1 MTTTDIATHDES
13 SLTMLPPARPGAPAA
28 LQMLASHVEVMAQA
42 KHLAKAMVLT
52 DMVPTRFQGEEH
64 TGDAA
69 AAILYGLELGL
80 TPIQSLQRVIPIHG
94 MPSIEART
102 MAGLLMSRGYTIR
115 AVVKNDDLAIVHGW
129 MPGRNPRDHE
139 PDAISE
145 WTIDRAVQ
153 AGYVPTPVPGV
164 ENPRPSVK
172 TDWLCNE
179 KSGRN
184 GKYYTLI
191 GNMKYITDPRTM
203 LAAKGTAEV
212 CRDLAPDVLLGI
224 SYSRE
229 DLESERWD
237 DEPSRQTVRAERES
251 APRTVTVDEILGDVD
266 PGPAPAKPK
275 RKRPSGMRERTTEP
289 EQEPQ
294 DAEVVED
301 TPADNA
307 SPPEPSSE
315 EPKPEPAQVSAS
327 DSGAKDADSPADAPT
342 DDLRKKARGKLTGAI
357 FSMFGHVVLR
367 NGDDEYRLSDDAG
380 RDDRLVVIEAI
391 VGRPVKTSTDLTDD
405 ELQNLRNSLYS
416 RQQAGTLDADVNDW
430 LNLAAI
436 READAKEAAAQSD
449 TTTEGNN

>member
-1 MTTTDIATHDES
+1 MTTTELATNDDA
-13 SLTMLPPARPGAPAA
+13 SLNLLPPVRPGAPAA
-28 LQMLASHVEVMAQA
+28 LQMLAAHVEVMAQA

-52 DMVPTRFQGEEH
+52 DMVPTRFQGEDH

-145 WTIDRAVQ
+145 WTIERARQ
-153 AGYVPTPVPGV
+153 AGYVPTPKPGV
-164 ENPRPSVK
+164 ENPRTSEK
-172 TDWLCNE
+172 SDWLCNE

-229 DLESERWD
+229 DLESERWEQFD
-237 DEPSRQTVRAERES
+237 DFDSRGAAPVKVSS
-251 APRTVTVDEILGDVD
+251 APRTATADDILGD
-266 PGPAPAKPK
+266 PEPAPKAK
-275 RKRPSGMRERTTEP
+275 RKSRAKAEP
-289 EQEPQ
+289 KQEPQ
-294 DAEVVED
+294 DVEVVDDSPAPASETGPEPD
-301 TPADNA
+301 TSQVSDPAQVDDSAPVQPEA
-307 SPPEPSSE
+307 SPPADPH
-315 EPKPEPAQVSAS
+315 
-327 DSGAKDADSPADAPT
+327 SGLDKA
-342 DDLRKKARGKLTGAI
+342 ARGKLTGAV
-357 FSMFGHVVLR
+357 FSMFGDVGLSK
-367 NGDDEYRLSDDAG
+367 DENRE
-380 RDDRLVVIEAI
+380 DRLVVIEAI
-391 VGRPVKTSTDLTDD
+391 VGRSVSSSNDLTLD
-405 ELQNLRNSLYS
+405 ELQNLRNGLYS
-416 RQQAGTLDADVNDW
+416 RQQAGTLDADINEW
-430 LNLAAI
+430 LNIAAFKQ
-436 READAKEAAAQSD
+436 AEAAEANAESI
-449 TTTEGNN
+449 TTEGN